1 MQEKA
6 KSYRDLVIWQKSHNL
21 VIEIYKIT
29 KLFPK
34 EELFGLTSQLRRVS
48 VSVPANIAEGFARP
62 GLKDKLKFYSI
73 ASGSLNETGYFLFLS
88 NELGYADTSA
98 LVVQVEEIGK
108 MLNRYIKTIQ
118 TNSNF

>member
-6 KSYRDLVIWQKSHNL
+6 KNYRDLAIWQKYHNL
-21 VIEIYKIT
+21 VIEVYKIT

-34 EELFGLTSQLRRVS
+34 EELFGLTSQLRRAS
-48 VSVPANIAEGFARP
+48 VSVPANITEGFARP
-62 GLKDKLKFYSI
+62 ELKDKLRFYSI

-88 NELGYADTSA
+88 KELEYADTLA
-98 LVVQVEEIGK
+98 LVAQVEEIGK